1 MTTGF
6 DHGGRTVSPLYASGH
21 GNRTPSNG
29 AAGAGR
35 ATKMGGAN
43 GQEGPRSGAV
53 SDTPKGQ
60 YQVSYAGDRNTK
72 GMGHGASRRGPSPVG
87 DHYPRGYSGHDQ
99 SSARSRTASV
109 ARAGLMVGVGA
120 LVVMA
125 ALRQHEVWEAHH
137 PKIMAD
143 VVPGVSESDPFLT
156 FKIGQR

>member
-1 MTTGF
+1 MTQGF

-43 GQEGPRSGAV
+43 GQEGPRSRAV

-72 GMGHGASRRGPSPVG
+72 GMGHGASSRGSSPMG
-87 DHYPRGYSGHDQ
+87 DHYAGGHQGHDQ
-99 SSARSRTASV
+99 ISTRSRTANI